1 MLSKHNSG
9 SGDVVKEFVNRK
21 SELASLDQCQ
31 NRGGGLIVLY
41 GRRRVG
47 KTALLRHWLGQR
59 KSCYSQA
66 IEGHPLLQIE
76 QISNDI
82 AEGMDFPV
90 LPRNW
95 TDFFNVLKKSA
106 GPWILCIDEFQ
117 YLAESSPELPSLV
130 QKFVDHSIG
139 KGSTLILAGSSQ
151 SLMHGQVTDSS
162 QPLYGRS
169 DLTMKITPMEYKYFC
184 DAMEL
189 KAKDQNSLILYTLTG
204 GIPRYWKFLERVPSR
219 DPVKVAEALYFES
232 GSVMEDEPER
242 ILKDEGAIG
251 NTARSILECIGR
263 GCHKISE
270 IAGRLGQP
278 ATNLSR
284 PLRLLVDLGFV
295 HKDNPFGANERDSK
309 QSFYRLA
316 DPVLLFWFS
325 IYSPMRTRWSILSTK
340 EKTEFIH
347 KHAGNILEKMI
358 REHYN
363 GAKKY
368 WEGDFEWD
376 VVREARRNQIIISE
390 VKFGRLSERDRASI
404 RKTRE
409 EQFNKS
415 SLRKKYKL
423 QAVEVIDSLDAIKL
437 LLN

>member
-1 MLSKHNSG
+1 MLVEHNNSL
-9 SGDVVKEFVNRK
+9 GDIVKAFVNRK

-47 KTALLRHWLGQR
+47 KTALLRHWLGKR

-66 IEGHPLLQIE
+66 IEGHPLLQVE

-82 AEGMDFPV
+82 AEVMDFPI
-90 LPRNW
+90 LPKTW

-117 YLAESSPELPSLV
+117 YLAESSPELPSMV
-130 QKFVDHSIG
+130 QKFVDHSIP

-151 SLMHGQVTDSS
+151 SLMHGLVTDSN

-169 DLTMKITPMEYKYFC
+169 DLTMKIAPMGYKYFC
-184 DAMEL
+184 EALDL
-189 KAKDQNSLILYTLTG
+189 NAKDQNSLILYTLTG
-204 GIPRYWKFLERVPSR
+204 GLPRYWKFLERLPSL

-251 NTARSILECIGR
+251 LMARSILECVGR

-270 IAGRLGQP
+270 IGGRLGQP

-284 PLRLLVDLGFV
+284 PMRLLVDLGFV
-295 HKDNPFGANERDSK
+295 HKDNPFGASERDSK

-316 DPVLLFWFS
+316 DPALLFWFS
-325 IYSPMRTRWSILSTK
+325 TYSPMRTRWNILSTN
-340 EKTEFIH
+340 EKIEALH
-347 KHAGNILEKMI
+347 KHAGNVLEKMI
-358 REHYN
+358 RDHYKD
-363 GAKKY
+363 AKRY
-368 WEGDFEWD
+368 WESNFEWD
-376 VVREARRNQIIISE
+376 MVRETRKNQITISE
-390 VKFGRLSERDRASI
+390 VKFGRLSDRDR
-404 RKTRE
+404 TRIIKNSE
-409 EQFNKS
+409 DQFHKS

-423 QAVEVIDSLDAIKL
+423 QAAHVIDSLDAVKL